1 MIMITPED
9 ILETMDIRA
18 QTVCKRTFLQDRPS
32 ATDSKLKEFI
42 VLSLPYSPTNK
53 TMGEDDDWWIDV
65 TVVFEIFVADRGK
78 TNQNPKE
85 FNQPAMKELRKKV
98 FDLFPIITD
107 KFKIVRPRTV
117 IPASS
122 DGNGYHYT
130 RIQAKLTTMV

>member
-9 ILETMDIRA
+9 ILETMDLRA

-65 TVVFEIFVADRGK
+65 TVVFEIFVADRK

>member
-1 MIMITPED
+1 MITPED
-9 ILETMDIRA
+9 ILEAMDMEARK
-18 QTVCKRTFLQDRPS
+18 VCENTFLQERPN
-32 ATDSKLKEFI
+32 ATDPKLTEFI
-42 VLSLPYSPTNK
+42 VVSLPYSTVNK

-65 TVVFEIFVADRGK
+65 TVVFEIFVADRK

>member
-9 ILETMDIRA
+9 ILETMDLRA

-65 TVVFEIFVADRGK
+65 TVVFEIFVADRK
-78 TNQNPKE
+78 NNQNPKE

>member
-9 ILETMDIRA
+9 ILETMDLRA
-18 QTVCKRTFLQDRPS
+18 KTVCKRTFLQDRPS

-65 TVVFEIFVADRGK
+65 TVVFEIFVADRK
-78 TNQNPKE
+78 NNQNPKE